1 LWQTTSEVASTKAIP
16 VSWPRQRHQG
26 GGNQGHKPIVTQQV
40 GKLTPAMWAHW
51 QQMKGLEVAVPRLME
66 IKQDRHDFTEGQI
79 TGPPSL
85 AGTLHQEL
93 TMPGGQEDLAELINV
108 TE

>member
-1 LWQTTSEVASTKAIP
+1 
-16 VSWPRQRHQG
+16 
-26 GGNQGHKPIVTQQV
+26 
-40 GKLTPAMWAHW
+40 
-51 QQMKGLEVAVPRLME
+51 MKGLEVAVPRLME